1 MGRLFWKFFFIFIL
15 AQAALAG
22 GISLALLEINGG
34 KFAPPKT
41 NAQSGATRALDA
53 ASLML
58 ERGGE
63 ASLRTLLEKWSSE
76 PGPAV
81 YAFGPDGQEL
91 LGRPR
96 PGGAE
101 AVPASDMPGVARNER
116 TVALPDGRSF
126 VIVVG
131 EGGGNASPT
140 AGEPGD
146 AGRPFGAGPP
156 GFPMLPIAGSILASF
171 LVAALLAWYVSKPIR
186 SLRRAFEA
194 AAQGN
199 LDARVGDSLGRRRD
213 ELADL
218 GRDFDRTAVQLKRL
232 MEGQRRLLHDVS
244 HELRSPLARLQAA
257 VGLARQQ
264 PGNVEESMDRVERE
278 SERMNQLID
287 ELLTL
292 SRVEAGVGA
301 GQQEIVDIA
310 ELLIQVVQDV
320 SFEQRGVSVPVTFE
334 NRIEDLAVSRVKGNA
349 EMLHRVFENVVRN
362 AARHSPLGTQIGIVG
377 GHDPARREVRVL
389 ISDEGPGV
397 PVADLESIFEPF
409 FRGATGRGASGHGLG
424 LTIARR
430 IVEAHGGSIRASN
443 RTTGGLEVEI
453 RLPA

>member
-1 MGRLFWKFFFIFIL
+1 VGRLFWKFFFIFIL
-15 AQAALAG
+15 AQVALAG
-22 GISLALLEINGG
+22 GISLAVLQLNHG
-34 KFAPPKT
+34 KFALAKS
-41 NAQSGATRALDA
+41 NAQSGAPRDLDA
-53 ASLML
+53 ASLLL

-63 ASLRTLLEKWSSE
+63 ASLRTLLEKWSSD

-96 PGGAE
+96 LGRAE
-101 AVPASDMPGVARNER
+101 AVPAGDMPGVARNER
-116 TVALPDGRSF
+116 AVTLPDGRSF

-131 EGGGNASPT
+131 ERDNSSPT
-140 AGEPGD
+140 AGGPDD
-146 AGRPFGAGPP
+146 AGRPFGAAPP
-156 GFPMLPIAGSILASF
+156 GFPMLPIASSILASF

-264 PGNVEESMDRVERE
+264 PGNVEESMDRIERE
-278 SERMNQLID
+278 SERMDHLID

-292 SRVEAGVGA
+292 SRVGAGVDA
-301 GQQEIVDIA
+301 EQQESVDIA

-320 SFEQRGVSVPVTFE
+320 SFEQRGVSAPVTFE
-334 NRIEDLAVSRVKGNA
+334 SRIEDLAVTRVKGNA

-362 AARHSPLGTQIGIVG
+362 AARHTPPGTRISIVG
-377 GHDPARREVRVL
+377 GHDPVPREVRVL

-430 IVEAHGGSIRASN
+430 IIEAHGGSIGASN
-443 RTTGGLEVEI
+443 RTTGGLSVEI
-453 RLPA
+453 RLPV